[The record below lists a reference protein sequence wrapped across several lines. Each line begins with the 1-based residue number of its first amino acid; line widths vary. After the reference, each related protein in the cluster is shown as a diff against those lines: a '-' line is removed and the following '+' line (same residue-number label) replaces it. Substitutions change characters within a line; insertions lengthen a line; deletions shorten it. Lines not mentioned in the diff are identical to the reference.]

1 MRESTEP
8 ARRVVVF
15 SRHDC
20 CLCDEVLAEVRGARA
35 VISFDLEVVDVD
47 EDPDLAARYG
57 EEVPVIE
64 IDGRKAFKYR
74 VTKKELLRRLG
85 RARWHLPRFRG

>member
-1 MRESTEP
+1 MI
-8 ARRVVVF
+8 F

-20 CLCDEVLAEVRGARA
+20 CLCDEALIEVEGARA
-35 VISFDLEVVDVD
+35 VYPFEMEVVDVD
-47 EDPDLAARYG
+47 RDPELAARYG

-74 VTKKELLRRLG
+74 VTQKELLRKLG
-85 RARWHLPRFRG
+85 RPRWRLPRLRG

>member
-1 MRESTEP
+1 MGESTE
-8 ARRVVVF
+8 ARRRVVVF

-20 CLCDEVLAEVRGARA
+20 CLCDQALEEVRRARQQ
-35 VISFDLEVVDVD
+35 VPFDLEVVDVD
-47 EDPDLAARYG
+47 VDASLAARYG

-74 VTKKELLRRLG
+74 VTRAELLRKLG
-85 RARWHLPRFRG
+85 RPRGPWRR

>member
-1 MRESTEP
+1 M
-8 ARRVVVF
+8 VFF

-20 CLCDEVLAEVRGARA
+20 CLCEEALEEVRRAREA
-35 VISFDLEVVDVD
+35 SDFDLRVVDVD
-47 EDPDLAARYG
+47 SDPSLAERYG

-74 VTKKELLRRLG
+74 VTQKELLRKLG
-85 RARWHLPRFRG
+85 RPRWRLPG